1 MKNLSKIRSDA
12 ISYFQTASADELYN
26 LFSLLRDNVYD
37 YRIISPAF
45 MDCKI
50 CNEIYG
56 PCGDSDL
63 ASDHCR
69 NMFLRYCEE
78 G

>member
-12 ISYFQTASADELYN
+12 ISYIQTASADELYN
-26 LFSLLRDNVYD
+26 LFSLLRDNGYD
-37 YRIISPAF
+37 YKIISPSF

-56 PCGDSDL
+56 PCGDADL
-63 ASDHCR
+63 DTNHCS